1 MASAGRAQL
10 VKGIKPV
17 DVLCGAFLVL
27 LLLVVAAARERLPH
41 PGALALEYGLLL
53 AAVAAV
59 VALGRRRARG
69 GWRFLHSFYPV
80 AVLLVVFDS
89 LAGVV
94 GYVIGPD
101 RDAALMAW
109 DLFLFGVHPTLWLER
124 IVTPWLTDLMH
135 LAYVSYYALP
145 LILCGRLYARGR
157 EGDFDLAAFTLVL
170 TFFFSYVG
178 YILVPARGPRALLAP
193 LQTVP
198 LQGLIVTG
206 PIRRTLEALE
216 ALKRDAFPSGH
227 TAVVVV
233 VLALAWRY
241 DRRVFWPAL
250 PVVLALVAST
260 VYTRYHYAVDVLAGL
275 LLAALCILIGPPL
288 SRRLARLAP
297 GGGVDQRGRS

>member
-1 MASAGRAQL
+1 MVYPAWL
-10 VKGIKPV
+10 MKGIKPV
-17 DVLCGAFLVL
+17 DILCGAFLGL
-27 LLLVVAAARERLPH
+27 LLLVVAAGRERLPR

-53 AAVAAV
+53 ATGAAITAV
-59 VALGRRRARG
+59 GRACPRG
-69 GWRFLHSFYPV
+69 GWRLLHSFYPV
-80 AVLLVVFDS
+80 VVVVAVFDS

-109 DLFLFGVHPTLWLER
+109 DLSLFGVHPTLWLER

-135 LAYVSYYALP
+135 LAYVTYYVLP
-145 LILCGRLYARGR
+145 LVLCGRLYARGR
-157 EGDFDLAAFTLVL
+157 QGDFDLAAFTLIL
-170 TFFFSYVG
+170 TFFLSYLG
-178 YILVPARGPRALLAP
+178 YILVPAQGPRALLAP

-198 LQGLIVTG
+198 LRGLIVTEA
-206 PIRRTLEALE
+206 IRNTLDSLE

-233 VLALAWRY
+233 ILALAWRH

-250 PVVLALVAST
+250 PVVLALVIST

-275 LLAALCILIGPPL
+275 LLATLCMLIGPPL
-288 SRRLARLAP
+288 CRRLARLTSSNA
-297 GGGVDQRGRS
+297 VAQRGRS

>member
-1 MASAGRAQL
+1 M
-10 VKGIKPV
+10 KGIKPA

-27 LLLVVAAARERLPH
+27 LLLVVAAGWARLPR

-53 AAVAAV
+53 AAGAAI
-59 VALGRRRARG
+59 AAIGRSRPQG
-69 GWRFLHSFYPV
+69 GWRLLHSFYPV
-80 AVLLVVFDS
+80 VLIVAIFDS

-109 DLFLFGVHPTLWLER
+109 DLSLFGVHPTLWLER

-135 LAYVSYYALP
+135 LAYVAYYVLP
-145 LILCGRLYARGR
+145 LVLCGRLYARGR
-157 EGDFDLAAFTLVL
+157 QGDFDLAAFTLIL
-170 TFFFSYVG
+170 TVFLSYLG
-178 YILVPARGPRALLAP
+178 YILVPAQGPRALLAP

-198 LQGLIVTG
+198 LQGLIVTE
-206 PIRRTLEALE
+206 PIRSTLEALE
-216 ALKRDAFPSGH
+216 DLKRDAFPSGH

-233 VLALAWRY
+233 LLALAWRY

-250 PVVLALVAST
+250 PVVLALIAST

-275 LLAALCILIGPPL
+275 LLAALCTLLGPPFY
-288 SRRLARLAP
+288 RRLARLAP